1 MAFAAT
7 RNWILGSSL
16 LIYRVLTWAVLAA
29 GLLFGATVLVL
40 RYWILPDIS
49 SHRESI
55 AQVLSDATRQ
65 RIGIGGISAN
75 WDGLRPQL
83 ALSQVVVHDAE
94 GRPALELPRV
104 DATLSWR
111 SALRL
116 QVDFHSLD
124 IHQPSLTVRRDS
136 KGGITVAG
144 IAMDLKAG
152 SGGGFSRWLLSQR
165 DIGIHEATLI
175 WNDEMRAAPVL
186 QLDRLQLRIVNSGRR
201 HRVGLRA
208 VPSAALAS
216 PLDVRADFRGR
227 DFKSLAALQNGQL
240 FVQVD
245 HVDIAAWRQW
255 IDFPVQF
262 PQGQG
267 ALRAWLS
274 FGGGELQG
282 VIADTRLREVR
293 TRLGSNLPEL
303 EMRELGGRFSWK
315 RSADGLEIG
324 ASKLAFITGD
334 GLVLP
339 AVDLT
344 LKLGGAGDSGY
355 ARGELQA
362 NALELAPLL
371 QLADRLPLDP
381 ELRKSFAAYS
391 PAGALYDLFL
401 RWDGAGPWPASASTS
416 CRCAGREHSPAFPDS
431 VAISMATKRVARCTW
446 PPGRPRWRCHSCSAS
461 ACSSTPCPASWPGH
475 RYRAVPSCAS
485 ATLPTPMPTSRA
497 PCSAFTAPQLTAP
510 ESPTSRVI

>member
-16 LIYRVLTWAVLAA
+16 LIYRVLTWAGLAA

-144 IAMDLKAG
+144 IAMDLEAG

-186 QLDRLQLRIVNSGRR
+186 QLDRLQLRIVNSGR
-201 HRVGLRA
+201 
-208 VPSAALAS
+208 
-216 PLDVRADFRGR
+216 
-227 DFKSLAALQNGQL
+227 
-240 FVQVD
+240 
-245 HVDIAAWRQW
+245 
-255 IDFPVQF
+255 
-262 PQGQG
+262 
-267 ALRAWLS
+267 
-274 FGGGELQG
+274 
-282 VIADTRLREVR
+282 
-293 TRLGSNLPEL
+293 
-303 EMRELGGRFSWK
+303 
-315 RSADGLEIG
+315 
-324 ASKLAFITGD
+324 
-334 GLVLP
+334 
-339 AVDLT
+339 
-344 LKLGGAGDSGY
+344 
-355 ARGELQA
+355 
-362 NALELAPLL
+362 
-371 QLADRLPLDP
+371 
-381 ELRKSFAAYS
+381 
-391 PAGALYDLFL
+391 
-401 RWDGAGPWPASASTS
+401 
-416 CRCAGREHSPAFPDS
+416 
-431 VAISMATKRVARCTW
+431 
-446 PPGRPRWRCHSCSAS
+446 
-461 ACSSTPCPASWPGH
+461 
-475 RYRAVPSCAS
+475 
-485 ATLPTPMPTSRA
+485 
-497 PCSAFTAPQLTAP
+497 
-510 ESPTSRVI
+510 